1 VLANTRQRGLGQAPV
16 VEMFMSY
23 AQNMD
28 RGVNLMVRTSGDPLA
43 LSGAV
48 RDAMR
53 EVDALVPTPEFQAM
67 EDVVRETIALPR
79 LYSAFFAFFAGV
91 ALLLAAVGIY
101 GLTAYAVGQRR
112 QEIGVRMALGA
123 RAGDVVGMIVLQ
135 SLAMTAIGVGIGLVA
150 AWLLSRPINA
160 LLFEVSARDV
170 AVFAGVPTLLAC
182 VALVASWVPAR
193 RAAGIDPLRALRAD

>member
-1 VLANTRQRGLGQAPV
+1 
-16 VEMFMSY
+16 
-23 AQNMD
+23 
-28 RGVNLMVRTSGDPLA
+28 
-43 LSGAV
+43 
-48 RDAMR
+48 
-53 EVDALVPTPEFQAM
+53 
-67 EDVVRETIALPR
+67 
-79 LYSAFFAFFAGV
+79 
-91 ALLLAAVGIY
+91 
-101 GLTAYAVGQRR
+101 
-112 QEIGVRMALGA
+112 
-123 RAGDVVGMIVLQ
+123 MIVLQ